1 MQNKVDKYPSIDALK
16 GIGAL
21 ILAFAYHYKHFGQT
35 FPLANFFLFSDNYG
49 YLLVDLFFVLSGFG
63 IASGYQHKIQSKEC
77 SFSFYIRRRF
87 TKLYPMHF
95 FTLIYV
101 AILQILIFSSKE
113 SFFVYK
119 NNDVPHFFMNLFC
132 IQNGLFGTEYSFNGP
147 SWYLSICIFCYIF

>member
-1 MQNKVDKYPSIDALK
+1 MMQNKVDKYPSIDALK

-77 SFSFYIRRRF
+77 SISFYIRRM
-87 TKLYPMHF
+87 LH
-95 FTLIYV
+95 
-101 AILQILIFSSKE
+101 ILLTMVMLQVSTMIR
-113 SFFVYK
+113 
-119 NNDVPHFFMNLFC
+119 H
-132 IQNGLFGTEYSFNGP
+132 GLG
-147 SWYLSICIFCYIF
+147 